1 MTAPRTSTAEQD
13 GAAQPMRG
21 LSARAQALLKPRAFV
36 VFSKAAP
43 AKKSPPLE
51 PKTMNAFERFAARQP
66 DDGRISFPNDPKAPT
81 AAYAKWIKLPA
92 RTRPPW
98 PVFRDSEKAKDEGAL
113 KPRRNGHGETPL
125 GPLSKR
131 GAKDYAERQ
140 AKWHPNRQDVAA

>member
-36 VFSKAAP
+36 VFSKATP

-51 PKTMNAFERFAARQP
+51 PATMNAFQRAAARDPDQP
-66 DDGRISFPNDPKAPT
+66 SAFCQDFRFHT
-81 AAYAKWIKLPA
+81 AGYAKWLRMAPTLRPSWPEYRDAQIKA
-92 RTRPPW
+92 
-98 PVFRDSEKAKDEGAL
+98 EAKPD
-113 KPRRNGHGETPL
+113 KPRKNGHGETPL

-131 GAKDYAERQ
+131 SAKDYAERQ
-140 AKWHPNRQDVAA
+140 AKWHPSRKEVAA